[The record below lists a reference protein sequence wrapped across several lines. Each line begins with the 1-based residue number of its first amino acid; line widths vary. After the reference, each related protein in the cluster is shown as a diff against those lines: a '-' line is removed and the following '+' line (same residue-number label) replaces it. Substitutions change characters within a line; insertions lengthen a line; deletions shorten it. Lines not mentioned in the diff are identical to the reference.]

1 MKRLSLIAAL
11 TLSTMLSAC
20 GGGGGHGGH
29 IPTTTLPDTPN
40 NPSTNT
46 CSANPETCMTTQKF
60 SNAAKREELYEN
72 ARNSGTQQRKVRRK
86 AYSMNRSVDG
96 FADVDTAYKTMK
108 DILIDGNTANSSDDL
123 RHSLLLA
130 GFSAEDLPNDDLE
143 NWAEINSLTI
153 KDKAQKIWDMYGEKK
168 DVDMAN
174 AKLNSVD
181 IKSTKQDS
189 FVNFLVNDNGKITG
203 LQFDVETDSSGNR
216 TMIFQKDGDGKF
228 TRTGDLYVMQFPMSK
243 NVDGR
248 SSTLELE
255 LLEDVTADNI
265 DTVKKKLIA
274 KLYEHKS
281 EHNELDETI
290 FSDTLKNI
298 EDLNFETFSK
308 MKEELKD
315 NGFYFGGKRT
325 TVINYASKAK
335 DIGEKGLQYSDFG
348 LITLSGEQANGTMEQ
363 PEYSVFAGGYEVK
376 RIDASKFATQ
386 TMEFDG
392 KAVASVEYQKEQE
405 NVENRESKSERF
417 DGTAH
422 LLFDGRN
429 ETLTAKFDKWYDVEV
444 KSNDNKDNYDITYTN
459 GGRIENPLFKFN
471 GGDEFETKDFVG
483 NYQIEGQGERY
494 GSADLGYY
502 GDNNN
507 PTEATGYITYG
518 EEMSDNQGGADSL
531 HMQIGFGTQRTK

>member
-1 MKRLSLIAAL
+1 
-11 TLSTMLSAC
+11 MLSAC

-29 IPTTTLPDTPN
+29 IPTTTLPDTPD

-60 SNAAKREELYEN
+60 SNAEKRIELYKQAN
-72 ARNSGTQQRKVRRK
+72 KDSTPVAKMRRMKVVARSAN
-86 AYSMNRSVDG
+86 G

-108 DILIDGNTANSSDDL
+108 DILIDGNTANSPDDL

-143 NWAEINSLTI
+143 NWTEINSLTI
-153 KDKAQKIWDMYGEKK
+153 KDKAQKIWDMYGEAK

-189 FVNFLVNDNGKITG
+189 FVNFMVNDSGKITG
-203 LQFDVETDSSGNR
+203 LQFDIETDSSGNR
-216 TMIFQKDGDGKF
+216 TMTFKKDGDGKF
-228 TRTGDLYVMQFPMSK
+228 TRTGDLYVMQFPISK
-243 NVDGR
+243 ESTDSG
-248 SSTLELE
+248 SSSLELE
-255 LLEDVTADNI
+255 LLEDVTAKNI
-265 DTVKKKLIA
+265 DNVKKKLIA

-281 EHNELDETI
+281 EHHELNEKI
-290 FSDTLKNI
+290 FNDTLKNI
-298 EDLNFETFSK
+298 ENLDFETFTK

-315 NGFYFGGKRT
+315 KGFYFGGKRT

-348 LITLSGEQANGTMEQ
+348 LITLSGEQANGPMEQ

-392 KAVASVEYQKEQE
+392 KAVAAVEYQKEQE
-405 NVENRESKSERF
+405 NVENRESQSDRF

-422 LLFDGRN
+422 LLFDKGN

-444 KSNDNKDNYDITYTN
+444 KSNGNKDNYDISFTN
-459 GGRIENPLFKFN
+459 GERIENPHLKFSD
-471 GGDEFETKDFVG
+471 GDKFETKDFVG
-483 NYQIEGQGERY
+483 KYQNDGQGEQY
-494 GSADLGYY
+494 GSADFGYY
-502 GDNNN
+502 GDGNL

-518 EEMSDNQGGADSL
+518 KEMSNNQGGADGL
-531 HMQIGFGTQRTK
+531 NMQIGFGTQRTK